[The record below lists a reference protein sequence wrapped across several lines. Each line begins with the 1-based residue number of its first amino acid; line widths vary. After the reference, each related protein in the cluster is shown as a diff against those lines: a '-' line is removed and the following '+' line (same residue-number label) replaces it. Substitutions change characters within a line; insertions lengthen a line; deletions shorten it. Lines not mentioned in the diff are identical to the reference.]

1 MQRRSASPEPIPCAC
16 PLCVSPVR
24 VPGACPPS
32 VLMAR
37 ALGPGAGRSVPGCSG
52 DHPIAAAWPMAFAIV
67 NALLAENSD
76 MIEGGA
82 VVWRGEWP
90 DRFECFRYH
99 VLPFVWF
106 PLTLF

>member
-1 MQRRSASPEPIPCAC
+1 VRTDSPERVPCAR
-16 PLCVSPVR
+16 PRSVSPVR
-24 VPGACPPS
+24 VPAAGPRDGA
-32 VLMAR
+32 
-37 ALGPGAGRSVPGCSG
+37 AGRSVPGCSG

>member
-1 MQRRSASPEPIPCAC
+1 
-16 PLCVSPVR
+16 
-24 VPGACPPS
+24 
-32 VLMAR
+32 
-37 ALGPGAGRSVPGCSG
+37 
-52 DHPIAAAWPMAFAIV
+52 MAFAIV